1 MLIKSPLITSND
13 KLQILIKL
21 TSSLNLNQ
29 LSITFLN
36 VVSNNKRFANI
47 TEKSNSTIKLT
58 DNDKKLDNFE
68 SDLKEWFQ
76 IDYLLTTNSATS
88 AEHLAFHMLKKQSDN
103 VKIFDGAGSYN
114 SHWSGLK
121 DGDEV
126 LCTPLTC
133 TATNW
138 PVLANNFNIKWVDV
152 DENTLNMNLDD
163 LERKITPNT
172 KAIYL
177 VHWGGYPVDLNRVR
191 ELQLQTERMYGF
203 KPVVIEDCAHAFG
216 SEYNG
221 KKIGTH
227 GNICTFSFQA
237 IKHLTSVDG
246 GVLIVPHKELFDR
259 GKLLRWYGI
268 DRENTSRKD
277 FRCEED
283 VKEWGFKFH
292 MNDVNAAVGIENLKL
307 VDKNIAI
314 HKSNGT
320 YYNEH
325 LKDVD
330 GVTVLEH
337 SIDRSSSYWIY
348 TIRVERQADF
358 MKMMAGKGIMVSRVH
373 ERNDQHTCVFEYRRN
388 LPTLDRVVKEMI
400 CIPVGWWVSKE
411 DREYIVNCIKE
422 GW

>member
-1 MLIKSPLITSND
+1 MIPLFKVFMSDTASIE
-13 KLQILIKL
+13 
-21 TSSLNLNQ
+21 SSKVLESGFIGQ
-29 LSITFLN
+29 GP
-36 VVSNNKRFANI
+36 VV
-47 TEKSNSTIKLT
+47 
-58 DNDKKLDNFE
+58 DNFE

-348 TIRVERQADF
+348 TIRVERD
-358 MKMMAGKGIMVSRVH
+358 KLIS
-373 ERNDQHTCVFEYRRN
+373 
-388 LPTLDRVVKEMI
+388 
-400 CIPVGWWVSKE
+400 
-411 DREYIVNCIKE
+411 
-422 GW
+422 

>member
-1 MLIKSPLITSND
+1 MIPLFKVFMSDTASIE
-13 KLQILIKL
+13 
-21 TSSLNLNQ
+21 SSKVLESGFIGQ
-29 LSITFLN
+29 GP
-36 VVSNNKRFANI
+36 VV
-47 TEKSNSTIKLT
+47 
-58 DNDKKLDNFE
+58 DNFE
-68 SDLKEWFQ
+68 NNLKEWFQ

-172 KAIYL
+172 KVIYL

-191 ELQLQTERMYGF
+191 ELQLKTERMYGF
-203 KPVVIEDCAHAFG
+203 KPVVIEDCAHALG

-373 ERNDQHTCVFEYRRN
+373 ERNDQHTCVLEYRRN

-400 CIPVGWWVSKE
+400 CIPVGWWVTDE

>member
-1 MLIKSPLITSND
+1 MIPLFKVFMSNQASEKVSDVLSSGFIGQGSVVD
-13 KLQILIKL
+13 K
-21 TSSLNLNQ
+21 
-29 LSITFLN
+29 
-36 VVSNNKRFANI
+36 
-47 TEKSNSTIKLT
+47 
-58 DNDKKLDNFE
+58 FE
-68 SDLKEWFQ
+68 AHLKEWFE

-88 AEHLAFHMLKKQSDN
+88 AEHLALHMLKKESDYTK
-103 VKIFDGAGSYN
+103 VFDGVGSYN

-121 DGDEV
+121 DGDEI

-138 PVLANNFNIKWVDV
+138 PVLANNFKIKWVDV
-152 DENTLNMNLDD
+152 DENTLNMDLDD

-172 KAIYL
+172 KMIYL
-177 VHWGGYPVDLNRVR
+177 VHWGGYPVDLRRVKDI
-191 ELQLQTERMYGF
+191 QNNTERMYGF
-203 KPVVIEDCAHAFG
+203 KPVVMEDCAHALG
-216 SEYNG
+216 SEYHG

-246 GVLIVPHKELFDR
+246 GALIVPHKELFDR

-292 MNDVNAAVGIENLKL
+292 MNDVNAAVGIENLKD
-307 VDKNIAI
+307 VDKNIKI
-314 HKSNGT
+314 HKSNGQ
-320 YYNEH
+320 YYNDK
-325 LKDVD
+325 LQNVD
-330 GVTVLEH
+330 GVTLLEN
-337 SIDRSSSYWIY
+337 SDDRSSSYWIY
-348 TIRVERQADF
+348 TLRVERQNDF
-358 MKMMAGKGIMVSRVH
+358 MRMMNDKGVMVSRVH
-373 ERNDQHTCVFEYRRN
+373 ERNDRHTCVLEYRRN

-400 CIPVGWWVSKE
+400 CIPVGWWVTDE
-411 DREYIVNCIKE
+411 DREYIVDCIKE